1 MFDAVVVGSGPAG
14 LSAAVGLAER
24 GFSVAVVERMDRPNG
39 GKLCAGYVPLSA
51 FEAHGLPRRL
61 GGWEVRGLRVMSEG
75 GEWDVDLGVVAGY
88 NVERERLAS
97 YLAGRLEGEGGV
109 LLLSTVALRVD
120 DVGGRVVVETTGG
133 VLEGRVAVVADG
145 AYSRVAAG
153 LRGRFRRDGLGLA
166 VQVGARGRPVEGL
179 NTVYFGSSFS
189 PFGYAWAFPKRGRVD
204 VGVGALASRAR
215 GRELRGY
222 LGRVLGRCG
231 CRPLGE
237 ARFAPVP
244 LCGPL
249 GRVARGRLLVA
260 GDAAGHVSPLTGEGV
275 RFALEAGVLAAE
287 AAARYLGGG
296 VSLGG
301 MGRAYLAGLWRSFYP
316 RLLAERALLR
326 LLGRGALS
334 SGRLLGERGVRE
346 AVALLYL
353 DAAPLGRVVL
363 KALASRVGL

>member
-1 MFDAVVVGSGPAG
+1 M
-14 LSAAVGLAER
+14 
-24 GFSVAVVERMDRPNG
+24 
-39 GKLCAGYVPLSA
+39 
-51 FEAHGLPRRL
+51 
-61 GGWEVRGLRVMSEG
+61 
-75 GEWDVDLGVVAGY
+75 
-88 NVERERLAS
+88 
-97 YLAGRLEGEGGV
+97 
-109 LLLSTVALRVD
+109 
-120 DVGGRVVVETTGG
+120 
-133 VLEGRVAVVADG
+133 G
-145 AYSRVAAG
+145 ACWWR
-153 LRGRFRRDGLGLA
+153 
-166 VQVGARGRPVEGL
+166 
-179 NTVYFGSSFS
+179 
-189 PFGYAWAFPKRGRVD
+189 
-204 VGVGALASRAR
+204 
-215 GRELRGY
+215 
-222 LGRVLGRCG
+222 
-231 CRPLGE
+231 
-237 ARFAPVP
+237 
-244 LCGPL
+244 
-249 GRVARGRLLVA
+249 